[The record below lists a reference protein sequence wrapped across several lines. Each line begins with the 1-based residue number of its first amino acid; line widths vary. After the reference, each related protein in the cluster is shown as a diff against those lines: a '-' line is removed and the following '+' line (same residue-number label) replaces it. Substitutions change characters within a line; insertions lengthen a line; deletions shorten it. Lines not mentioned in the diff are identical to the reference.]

1 MNFGQNPGEVFGKH
15 ISGLIKSFKGI
26 TVEDATSTS
35 NILAALKPMATN
47 LIPLIEAASAIPNS
61 GGFAG
66 IFAGENDIDDFG
78 RQIRKFI
85 TNFGKVDLT
94 QVNHTTD
101 VFHALAPMLDNLKTI
116 IEISNNI
123 PNSGGLVSLF
133 TGGNDLSDFGKQIG
147 KFINSF
153 NKIDITQ
160 ANHTTNVIQTLA
172 PMLENFKKFVTI
184 ASTIPNSGGISSIF
198 MGNNNIDDFGKNI
211 AKMVKTFG
219 TIDNNQIKMAAHNVN
234 LVASDMMPGLQKFVT
249 LSNNLVAVD
258 GTADSSLLLLN
269 LASTLK
275 EFVNIL
281 KGVDVS
287 IIVPAL
293 KSLDDIT
300 ESFKGLGA
308 EVLASAKESFDNN
321 TQPFQT
327 SIIKFLDGINKEVES
342 RKGGI
347 AKSFGGIFSDAL
359 DKSRHY
365 ISDFRSLGVN
375 IIKGLKQGI
384 DSESPS
390 ATAAI
395 NKVVKNVT
403 TSTRRG
409 FAVESPSKVFAEIGK
424 WLPIGLG
431 VGVERHAD
439 YAIQAGVNMAND
451 FESTFRDAIDIHS
464 IGQKWVDI
472 GGWVPKSVQKG
483 VEDFKGGLLDTAK
496 NLGVDTGKLS
506 IKGITDEIANG
517 DGAVTTGVTNLL
529 DLLKSGKVSNLAESA
544 GVSLGGEVGAGIGN
558 SMTNGVRDALSNSS
572 TGIGGSKTKAV
583 VKSELEKLQ
592 AVLEEGKYY
601 GTLSLEEELK
611 AYEALR
617 LVKGQTAEEYKRIDK
632 EVYRLVK
639 EIYEAQLSYI
649 EEVTNAEADAAKQ
662 REDLYA
668 DYLKNKETLTRES
681 EEKLADLRMKYEKDM
696 ASANEQARKRIQDED
711 KNYHN
716 NYNNIMKRAEED
728 RIRAREEYASKQKSI
743 NAKLLQDIDAQNK
756 AYEDAVKSRA
766 DAIYNSYNLFSKVEE
781 DPEVTGEELLNNL
794 RDQGAALSEW
804 QQSLD
809 ALKGRGVGA
818 ALIEELQQMGPSTK
832 AQIKALM
839 TLTNEQLN
847 EYVTLFQ
854 GKYAFARTKA
864 EAELQGLK
872 ADTKQAIQD
881 LNTQAGID
889 LQNLESEFRD
899 TMSNINIQMSS
910 DLSDLKSAYNTTI
923 SEINSELRN
932 KLGELRM
939 EFENSTA
946 EVNSDTREK
955 LAKME
960 EEYSKS
966 LAAINTD
973 TEKKLDDLKKQF
985 TTTMRTINGLTEEEF
1000 KKLISENKTKL
1011 DLLNKDTAAS
1021 LNTVKTS
1028 YDQTGTSI
1036 VTSFGTNMQ
1045 RLNNNTNSSLGAFNH
1060 NIRTSLDSAGI
1071 GFELAGYY
1079 AAVGFAGGIS
1089 SGSYMAVNAAQ
1100 VLARQAVTA
1109 ARAILDENSPSKV
1122 FHGIGKFVSLGFA
1135 NGITDYADKAE
1146 DASMKMAN
1154 GPIAAVSKALAELG
1168 SESDVWEPVIS
1179 PVLDLSNIRN
1189 SNLDNILGLGKG
1201 IGLAFGSSRYAAE
1214 TIQNGSAERQPES
1227 VIIQNTFNMPD
1238 MVVRKESDI
1247 DLIATKLNQK
1257 QQTAQRSR
1265 GVRTLPTGR
1274 YY

>member
-1 MNFGQNPGEVFGKH
+1 M
-15 ISGLIKSFKGI
+15 
-26 TVEDATSTS
+26 
-35 NILAALKPMATN
+35 
-47 LIPLIEAASAIPNS
+47 
-61 GGFAG
+61 
-66 IFAGENDIDDFG
+66 
-78 RQIRKFI
+78 
-85 TNFGKVDLT
+85 
-94 QVNHTTD
+94 
-101 VFHALAPMLDNLKTI
+101 
-116 IEISNNI
+116 
-123 PNSGGLVSLF
+123 
-133 TGGNDLSDFGKQIG
+133 
-147 KFINSF
+147 
-153 NKIDITQ
+153 
-160 ANHTTNVIQTLA
+160 
-172 PMLENFKKFVTI
+172 
-184 ASTIPNSGGISSIF
+184 
-198 MGNNNIDDFGKNI
+198 
-211 AKMVKTFG
+211 
-219 TIDNNQIKMAAHNVN
+219 
-234 LVASDMMPGLQKFVT
+234 
-249 LSNNLVAVD
+249 
-258 GTADSSLLLLN
+258 
-269 LASTLK
+269 
-275 EFVNIL
+275 
-281 KGVDVS
+281 
-287 IIVPAL
+287 
-293 KSLDDIT
+293 
-300 ESFKGLGA
+300 
-308 EVLASAKESFDNN
+308 
-321 TQPFQT
+321 
-327 SIIKFLDGINKEVES
+327 
-342 RKGGI
+342 
-347 AKSFGGIFSDAL
+347 
-359 DKSRHY
+359 
-365 ISDFRSLGVN
+365 
-375 IIKGLKQGI
+375 
-384 DSESPS
+384 
-390 ATAAI
+390 
-395 NKVVKNVT
+395 
-403 TSTRRG
+403 
-409 FAVESPSKVFAEIGK
+409 
-424 WLPIGLG
+424 PIGLG
-431 VGVERHAD
+431 VGVERNAD
-439 YAIQAGVNMAND
+439 YAIKAGVNMAND

-472 GGWVPKSVQKG
+472 GGWVSKSVGKG

-529 DLLKSGKVSNLAESA
+529 DLLKSGKVSDLAESA
-544 GVSLGGEVGAGIGN
+544 GVNLGGEVGAGIGN
-558 SMTNGVRDALSNSS
+558 SMTDGVRDTLSNSS
-572 TGIGGSKTKAV
+572 TGIGGSKTKEV

-617 LVKGQTAEEYKRIDK
+617 LVKGQTAEEYKRIDR

-716 NYNNIMKRAEED
+716 NYNNIMQRAEED
-728 RIRAREEYASKQKSI
+728 RIKAREEYASKQKSI

-756 AYEDAVKSRA
+756 AYENAVKSRA

-781 DPEVTGEELLNNL
+781 DPEVTGEELLGNL

-839 TLTNEQLN
+839 TLTDEQLN

-889 LQNLESEFRD
+889 LQNLELEFRD

-910 DLSDLKSAYNTTI
+910 DLSDLKSAYDTTI

-955 LAKME
+955 LAQME
-960 EEYSKS
+960 EDYSKS

-1000 KKLISENKTKL
+1000 KKLIGENKTKL
-1011 DLLNKDTAAS
+1011 DLLNKDTAAL

-1045 RLNNNTNSSLGAFNH
+1045 QLNNNTNSSLGAFNQ
-1060 NIRTSLDSAGI
+1060 NIRTSLDSAVI

-1079 AAVGFAGGIS
+1079 AAVGFARGIS
-1089 SGSYMAVNAAQ
+1089 SGSYMAVSAAQ
-1100 VLARQAVTA
+1100 VLARQAVNA

-1146 DASMKMAN
+1146 DASMKMAS

-1274 YY
+1274 Y